1 MGPAMMTTF
10 LASQMRP
17 LRGWV
22 CRTLFVALALGVGLS
37 AVSCASKPTMQL
49 HHAQIS
55 HVTPMG
61 IVANV
66 VVKVHNS
73 NSFDI
78 QVRNMYA
85 QTTLAGRYQLPAVNI
100 QPNVWLPAKETTY
113 VTAPVTVPWT
123 LVPGVLAA
131 TLGNEYISYYV
142 QGYADVTATRSIGV
156 KVNNEPLSE
165 QGMIPRE
172 MMLQAARSSIPGAR

>member
-1 MGPAMMTTF
+1 
-10 LASQMRP
+10 
-17 LRGWV
+17 
-22 CRTLFVALALGVGLS
+22 
-37 AVSCASKPTMQL
+37 MQL

-66 VVKVHNS
+66 VVKVHNT

-100 QPNVWLPAKETTY
+100 QPNIWLPAKETTY

-131 TLGNEYISYYV
+131 TLGNEYISYHV